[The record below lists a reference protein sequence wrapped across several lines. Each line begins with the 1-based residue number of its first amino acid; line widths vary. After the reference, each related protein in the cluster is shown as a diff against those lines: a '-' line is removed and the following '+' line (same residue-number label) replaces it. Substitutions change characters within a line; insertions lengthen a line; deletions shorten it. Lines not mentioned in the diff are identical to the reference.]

1 MGEDPIESALLLLLL
16 FSKLNRIF
24 EGLKML
30 EKSGNF
36 CTRPRS
42 GENLRL
48 IWVSKWVWQNGSIA
62 PPIHFNGVHLE
73 LRFTY
78 KYKSWYTHVT

>member
-1 MGEDPIESALLLLLL
+1 
-16 FSKLNRIF
+16 
-24 EGLKML
+24 ML

-36 CTRPRS
+36 AHARS

-48 IWVSKWVWQNGSIA
+48 IWVSKVGVAKWLDSA
-62 PPIHFNGVHLE
+62 TYTLSTVHLE